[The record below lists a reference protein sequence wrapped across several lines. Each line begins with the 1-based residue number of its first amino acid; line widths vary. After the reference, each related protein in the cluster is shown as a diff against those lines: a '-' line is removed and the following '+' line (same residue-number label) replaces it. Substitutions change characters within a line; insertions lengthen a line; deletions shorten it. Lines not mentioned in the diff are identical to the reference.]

1 MALTH
6 LNNQKGSNFR
16 FMNINLSHKTFK
28 KENMKHVL
36 SILAFLL
43 IGSAVFAQTTKPAEQ
58 AAQAS
63 TKGPKM
69 VFETNTVDFGEIL
82 KGSDRVR
89 KAVFTNKGTEPLIV
103 KTARGSCGC
112 TVPTWPK
119 EPIMPGEKGTI
130 EINYDTQRVGP
141 INKTVRIQT
150 NEGEEE
156 ITLYIKGNISDTKEE
171 TLPTSDGSVLNP
183 KQ

>member
-1 MALTH
+1 
-6 LNNQKGSNFR
+6 
-16 FMNINLSHKTFK
+16 
-28 KENMKHVL
+28 MKHVL

-58 AAQAS
+58 AATAS

>member
-1 MALTH
+1 
-6 LNNQKGSNFR
+6 
-16 FMNINLSHKTFK
+16 
-28 KENMKHVL
+28 MKHVL

-63 TKGPKM
+63 TKGPKI

>member
-1 MALTH
+1 
-6 LNNQKGSNFR
+6 
-16 FMNINLSHKTFK
+16 
-28 KENMKHVL
+28 MKHVL

-43 IGSAVFAQTTKPAEQ
+43 IGSALFAQTTKPAEQ

>member
-1 MALTH
+1 
-6 LNNQKGSNFR
+6 
-16 FMNINLSHKTFK
+16 
-28 KENMKHVL
+28 MKHVL

>member
-1 MALTH
+1 
-6 LNNQKGSNFR
+6 
-16 FMNINLSHKTFK
+16 
-28 KENMKHVL
+28 
-36 SILAFLL
+36 
-43 IGSAVFAQTTKPAEQ
+43 
-58 AAQAS
+58 
-63 TKGPKM
+63 
-69 VFETNTVDFGEIL
+69 
-82 KGSDRVR
+82 
-89 KAVFTNKGTEPLIV
+89 
-103 KTARGSCGC
+103 
-112 TVPTWPK
+112 
-119 EPIMPGEKGTI
+119 MPGEKGTI

>member
-1 MALTH
+1 
-6 LNNQKGSNFR
+6 
-16 FMNINLSHKTFK
+16 
-28 KENMKHVL
+28 MKHVL

-58 AAQAS
+58 AATTS

-141 INKTVRIQT
+141 IKTVRIQT

>member
-1 MALTH
+1 
-6 LNNQKGSNFR
+6 
-16 FMNINLSHKTFK
+16 
-28 KENMKHVL
+28 MKHVL
-36 SILAFLL
+36 STLAFLL